1 MSKTYPKRLEDFAK
15 KYVPLLRT
23 YLEREELRDI
33 DKVIREE
40 LVKKVQGIIEQ
51 INTGQQNQVDSGK
64 LSGLDLL
71 QRTAHKLEKVRDKI
85 KFAVR
90 GYSGIFD
97 LNQIAEEE
105 LKSLLDFDQKLF
117 TLVEEL
123 EMNLTEILARPS
135 TELKSALSGFDKKIK
150 FFEAFLEE
158 RGKSAQK
165 VKAEK

>member
-15 KYVPLLRT
+15 KYVPVLRT

-40 LVKKVQGIIEQ
+40 LAKKVQGIIDQ
-51 INTGQQNQVDSGK
+51 LKDAQTRQVDSGK

-97 LNQIAEEE
+97 LNQMAEEE
-105 LKSLLDFDQKLF
+105 LKGLLDFDQKLF

-123 EMNLTEILARPS
+123 NMNLKEILERPS
-135 TELKSALSGFDKKIK
+135 TEIKSALSGFDKKIK
-150 FFEAFLEE
+150 NFEAFLEE
-158 RGKSAQK
+158 REKSAK
-165 VKAEK
+165 S